1 MVLRE
6 VGDCG
11 LRNVW
16 CLVGHGNCVV
26 SECLCCW
33 GDPCCCVEGVGIVV
47 VWEQWDGVWQTRD
60 WGVWL
65 TIIWCILVAVVWLV
79 VVWGGR
85 LGSVVVES
93 VLSRAG

>member
-1 MVLRE
+1 M
-6 VGDCG
+6 
-11 LRNVW
+11 
-16 CLVGHGNCVV
+16 
-26 SECLCCW
+26 
-33 GDPCCCVEGVGIVV
+33 GIVV
-47 VWEQWDGVWQTRD
+47 VWEQWDGVWQARD

-65 TIIWCILVAVVWLV
+65 TIIWCILVAVVLLV